1 MAVNKVIYNGTT
13 LIDLTGDTVT
23 ASCILS
29 GYTAHDKS
37 GTKIKGTYNPNWTY
51 DYILEQGFDY
61 GNSTYVDDG
70 STITV
75 TNDKNGHTLTKQ
87 ITDSKVTTTV
97 KDKNGTTKGTFV
109 KTYNDDCSV
118 ITSVNNYTGYT
129 TTKTFDYNNQT
140 VTIVTKNKSGTV
152 VRSTTKKLI

>member
-23 ASCILS
+23 AGKILS

-51 DYILEQGFDY
+51 DYILEHGFDY

-70 STITV
+70 STVTV
-75 TNDKNGHTLTKQ
+75 TNDKNGHTLIKQ
-87 ITDSKVTTTV
+87 ITDSKISTTV
-97 KDKNGTTKGTFV
+97 KDINGTTKGTFV

-118 ITSVNNYTGYT
+118 ITSVNSYNGYT
-129 TTKTFDYNNQT
+129 TTKTFDYDNQT